1 MSGWWTKCNGR
12 RTLFLQNF
20 RNTAI
25 YYSLHL
31 QYIMYT
37 QKIKLKEKAPNRPA
51 FRKVGG
57 PLYIYCLSAVL
68 AVVSRLMKSLK

>member
-1 MSGWWTKCNGR
+1 MSVWWTKCNGR

-51 FRKVGG
+51 FSGKLEALFIFTAYQQSWR
-57 PLYIYCLSAVL
+57 LSA
-68 AVVSRLMKSLK
+68 A